1 MPTNV
6 IMRAL
11 ELAQE
16 TGKVLPWLKAPG
28 DRVAKVDP
36 IVEIETDK
44 GTVAPRHE
52 AYLPPNAGPTVI
64 ATEKIVQPHP
74 IWRTRAGNRG
84 CSVPRTTR
92 QTMES
97 RSVAEGP

>member
-6 IMRAL
+6 IIPAL

-16 TGKVLPWLKAPG
+16 TGKVLRWLKAPG
-28 DRVAKVDP
+28 DRVAKGDP

-44 GTVAPRHE
+44 VTAAPRHG
-52 AYLPPNAGPTVI
+52 AYLPPNAG
-64 ATEKIVQPHP
+64 TEQPHP

-92 QTMES
+92 QTMQS